1 MLISCVEDLSY
12 HTSININLHLF
23 GLLLST
29 ALLVVSLAIFTIFP
43 RLKDFHV
50 TTLATIKVQWWTFY
64 SSLSCTR
71 VAVHRNFF
79 LSLVCLSIT
88 IITTIIFDQNS
99 NKNHPSSP
107 WQYIKPISNQNHP
120 PRHLHHHRH
129 PHQGA
134 EQPCLVILAFSCSLP
149 RWGVAS
155 KPTLVAVT
163 HPPPPSFKH
172 LIFSDQEIF
181 NWIRKN

>member
-50 TTLATIKVQWWTFY
+50 MATIKVQWWTFY

-120 PRHLHHHRH
+120 HRHLHHHRH

-155 KPTLVAVT
+155 KPALVATPIPQPLVLNT
-163 HPPPPSFKH
+163 
-172 LIFSDQEIF
+172 
-181 NWIRKN
+181 

>member
-88 IITTIIFDQNS
+88 TT
-99 NKNHPSSP
+99 SP
-107 WQYIKPISNQNHP
+107 LSFLTRIPTKTTHR
-120 PRHLHHHRH
+120 RH
-129 PHQGA
+129 
-134 EQPCLVILAFSCSLP
+134 ENTTLVISTTTVILIKVLSNLAWLFWHFLVLSHAEVWQANLP
-149 RWGVAS
+149 W
-155 KPTLVAVT
+155 
-163 HPPPPSFKH
+163 
-172 LIFSDQEIF
+172 
-181 NWIRKN
+181 

>member
-43 RLKDFHV
+43 RLKDFQI

-107 WQYIKPISNQNHP
+107 WKYH

-134 EQPCLVILAFSCSLP
+134 EQPRLVILAFSRSLP
-149 RWGVAS
+149 RGSVAS
-155 KPTLVAVT
+155 KPALVAT
-163 HPPPPSFKH
+163 PIPHP
-172 LIFSDQEIF
+172 LVL
-181 NWIRKN
+181 NT